1 MDEENIIMAEV
12 QTDMMDLLVKY
23 QGSFDQAVAMCFKL
37 ILDCY
42 VLQMGEED
50 TQKLLEHAVKS
61 VKMGNHSQLFEN
73 LPKMYLTHI
82 YNFLS
87 KYTALHK
94 KSL

>member
-1 MDEENIIMAEV
+1 MNEENIIMAEV

-23 QGSFDQAVAMCFKL
+23 QGAVEKTVAMCFKW

-42 VLQMGEED
+42 DLQMGEED

-73 LPKMYLTHI
+73 LPKNLI
-82 YNFLS
+82 N
-87 KYTALHK
+87 
-94 KSL
+94 

>member
-1 MDEENIIMAEV
+1 MNEENIIMAEV

-23 QGSFDQAVAMCFKL
+23 QGSLDQAVAMCFKL

-73 LPKMYLTHI
+73 LPKNLI
-82 YNFLS
+82 N
-87 KYTALHK
+87 
-94 KSL
+94 